1 MNVKSYVWG
10 LLVCLQFFSSLP
22 IPISF
27 KMDRDMIK
35 RTVMMFPILG
45 LIMGGIVGSL
55 LFCLSEWTTLS
66 SLALAFIVWVLP
78 IILTG
83 GIHLDGWMDSS
94 DAYFSYQDKEK
105 RLEIMKD
112 PRAGAFAVISV
123 IVLLS
128 SRFLFIYE
136 SMILDS
142 IFLATMIG
150 IIPFFSRIIMGIL
163 MVTGKTAKEEGMAH
177 YFKQHTGPMYLLTYL
192 IPYVLIAVIFFW
204 VLPEIADLFLLFTL
218 AAGLLTVWIRR
229 QTIKWFGGITGDTL
243 GASVEGAE
251 TVLWLIVWLSAYT
264 GMA

>member
-1 MNVKSYVWG
+1 MNVKRYVLG

-22 IPISF
+22 IPISI
-27 KMDRDMIK
+27 KMDKNVIK

-45 LIMGGIVGSL
+45 LIMGGIMGSL
-55 LFCLSEWTTLS
+55 LVCLNEWTTLS

-83 GIHLDGWMDSS
+83 GIHLDGWMDTC

-112 PRAGAFAVISV
+112 PRAGAFAVLSV

-128 SRFLFIYE
+128 ARFLFIYE
-136 SMILDS
+136 SMRVDS
-142 IFLATMIG
+142 LLLAAMIG
-150 IIPFFSRIIMGIL
+150 IIPFFSRMIMGIL

-177 YFKQHTGPMYLLTYL
+177 YFKQHTSPVLLLTYL
-192 IPYVLIAVIFFW
+192 VPYFLIAVMFFW
-204 VLPEIADLFLLFTL
+204 LLPEMADLFLLFTF
-218 AAGLLTVWIRR
+218 AAGLLTLWIRR

-251 TVLWLIVWLSAYT
+251 TVLWMIVWLSAYT

>member
-1 MNVKSYVWG
+1 
-10 LLVCLQFFSSLP
+10 
-22 IPISF
+22 
-27 KMDRDMIK
+27 
-35 RTVMMFPILG
+35 MMFPVLG
-45 LIMGGIVGSL
+45 LIMGGIMGSL
-55 LFCLSEWTTLS
+55 LYCLNEWTNLS

-83 GIHLDGWMDSS
+83 GIHLDGWMDTS

-128 SRFLFIYE
+128 ARFLFIYE
-136 SMILDS
+136 SMMLDS
-142 IFLATMIG
+142 LVLASMIG
-150 IIPFFSRIIMGIL
+150 VIPFFSRMIMGIL

-177 YFKQHTGPMYLLTYL
+177 YFKQHTSPVYLLTYS
-192 IPYVLIAVIFFW
+192 IPYVLIAVIFLW
-204 VLPEIADLFLLFTL
+204 LLPNIADLFLLFTL
-218 AAGLLTVWIRR
+218 AAVLLNLWIRR

-251 TVLWLIVWLSAYT
+251 TLLWMIVWLSAYT

>member
-1 MNVKSYVWG
+1 MNVKGYVLG
-10 LLVCLQFFSSLP
+10 LLVSLQFFSSLP
-22 IPISF
+22 IPISI
-27 KMDRDMIK
+27 KMDRNVIK
-35 RTVMMFPILG
+35 RTVMMFPVLG
-45 LIMGGIVGSL
+45 SIMGGIMGSL
-55 LFCLSEWTTLS
+55 LYCLNEWTNLS

-83 GIHLDGWMDSS
+83 GIHLDGWMDTS

-112 PRAGAFAVISV
+112 PRAGAFAIISV

-128 SRFLFIYE
+128 ARFLFIYE
-136 SMILDS
+136 SMMLDS
-142 IFLATMIG
+142 LVLASMIG
-150 IIPFFSRIIMGIL
+150 VIPFFSRMIMGVL

-177 YFKQHTGPMYLLTYL
+177 YFKQHTSPVYLLTYS
-192 IPYVLIAVIFFW
+192 IPYVLIAVIFLW
-204 VLPEIADLFLLFTL
+204 LLPEMAVLFLMFTL
-218 AAGLLTVWIRR
+218 SAVLLTLWIRR

-251 TVLWLIVWLSAYT
+251 TLLWMIVWLSAYT